1 MSLLML
7 FTLAESTTP
16 DFLMLRFLL
25 VVFLVRMWLPK
36 ALLLMIFPDPVFL
49 KRFAAPRLV
58 FIFGITYLLKS
69 IRRPNAKKFNAFSA
83 GGARR
88 WIKGT
93 PSPPRLPEGCRSS
106 LSYIA

>member
-7 FTLAESTTP
+7 FTFAELITS
-16 DFLMLRFLL
+16 DFRMLLFLL

-58 FIFGITYLLKS
+58 FSFGM
-69 IRRPNAKKFNAFSA
+69 
-83 GGARR
+83 
-88 WIKGT
+88 
-93 PSPPRLPEGCRSS
+93 SS
-106 LSYIA
+106 LPVPHSSIECERVKFC